1 MLAQLAF
8 FISKTIKENFKFDGE
23 KECGKTFGSYAY

>member
-8 FISKTIKENFKFDGE
+8 FISRTIKENFKCMGK
-23 KECGKTFGSYAY
+23 KECGKTFEFYVC